1 MHPLLSIWSQP
12 TKTLR
17 YLLEKKSVGYAFFI
31 LLLGSISS
39 GSIAMATTGW
49 FTGLPVFAIVII
61 SIIITYIGALIG
73 WIIMSALYTWIGKW
87 LGGTGTFSEMI
98 HITPASSIPMI
109 WLAPMNFLLLAVY
122 GAQLFETP
130 QPLSFTNLPIGVYF
144 LTNLITFGVGIYG
157 TVISCKGIGVV
168 HGFSAWRGLGVVAI
182 IFGIFLLLGILFA
195 LTIGVIIFSMFS
207 SF

>member
-130 QPLSFTNLPIGVYF
+130 QPLSFTNLPLGVYF